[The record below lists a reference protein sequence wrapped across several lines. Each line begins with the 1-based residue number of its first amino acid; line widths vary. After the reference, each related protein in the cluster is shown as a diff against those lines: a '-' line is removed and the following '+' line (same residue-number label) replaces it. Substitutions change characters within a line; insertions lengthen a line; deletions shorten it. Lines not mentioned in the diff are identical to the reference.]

1 MKKFAKITNET
12 TKECGE
18 VGLGTD
24 TEFYKSIGMTEME
37 IEQAYDGSWYV
48 KGYAP
53 EKTVEMLQG
62 EVREVR
68 NSYLEKYVDPK
79 QFVLVWDGLSEYEKQ
94 LYAKYRTYLLDYTK
108 LEGWYLRNPM
118 NFEEWKQSAKPVEEI

>member
-1 MKKFAKITNET
+1 MKKYVKITDEK
-12 TKECGE
+12 TKKCGE

-24 TEFYKSIGMTEME
+24 VEFYKSIGMTEME

-53 EKTVEMLQG
+53 EKPVEMLQA

-79 QFVLVWDGLSEYEKQ
+79 QLVLVWDGLSEDERQ
-94 LYAKYRTYLLDYTK
+94 LYTDYRVYLLDYTK
-108 LEGWYLRNPM
+108 TEGWYLQNPM
-118 NFEEWKQSAKPVEEI
+118 TLDEWQQI